1 MDKRVLAIGVAMLVS
16 GLVTWSY
23 FNNTE
28 PAGKPNMTEDETSQ
42 FYQDLALNV
51 GYKNIASMIAGIGF
65 FIALIS
71 IGLKRRNKGGV
82 GKSITQKPA
91 QS

>member
-16 GLVTWSY
+16 GLATWAY

-28 PAGKPNMTEDETSQ
+28 PAGKPNMTDEETSQ
-42 FYQDLALNV
+42 FYQDLAVSV
-51 GYKNIASMIAGIGF
+51 GLKNIASMIAGIGF

-82 GKSITQKPA
+82 GKSITQKPT

>member
-1 MDKRVLAIGVAMLVS
+1 MDKRILAIGVAMLVS
-16 GLVTWSY
+16 GLSTWAY

-28 PAGKPNMTEDETSQ
+28 PAGKPNMTDTETNQ
-42 FYQDLALNV
+42 FYQDLAVNV
-51 GYKNIASMIAGIGF
+51 GLKNIASMVAGIGF

>member
-1 MDKRVLAIGVAMLVS
+1 MDKRILAIGVAMLVA
-16 GLVTWSY
+16 GLGTWAY

-28 PAGKPNMTEDETSQ
+28 PTGKPNMTEDETSQ
-42 FYQDLALNV
+42 FYQDLAINV
-51 GYKNIASMIAGIGF
+51 GIKNIASMIAGIGF

-82 GKSITQKPA
+82 GKPVTQKPA